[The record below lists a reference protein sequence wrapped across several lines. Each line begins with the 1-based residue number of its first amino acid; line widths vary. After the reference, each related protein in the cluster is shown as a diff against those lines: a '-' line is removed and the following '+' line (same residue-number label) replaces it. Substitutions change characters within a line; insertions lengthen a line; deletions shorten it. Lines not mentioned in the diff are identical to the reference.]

1 MTATI
6 ELNDRLLKKAEKLT
20 GITDE
25 SKMLNEVLKTYINAE
40 EFARSMAPLQ
50 GSKIWD
56 GEDKR
61 THR

>member
-6 ELNDRLLKKAEKLT
+6 ELNDRLVKKAEKLT
-20 GITDE
+20 GIDDE
-25 SKMLNEVLKTYINAE
+25 SRMLNEVLKTYINAE
-40 EFARSMAPLQ
+40 EFARSMVPLQ

-61 THR
+61 AQK